1 MENQIANR
9 HLCFN
14 TENNEREEVINACDF
29 VSGELSEDNS
39 NDSEVAQ
46 ETDDSWAKLR
56 DNRLEGMFV
65 GKNVITLSQR

>member
-9 HLCFN
+9 HLYVN

-29 VSGELSEDNS
+29 VSGELSEDDS

-46 ETDDSWAKLR
+46 ETYDSRGKLR

-65 GKNVITLSQR
+65 GKNFITLSQR